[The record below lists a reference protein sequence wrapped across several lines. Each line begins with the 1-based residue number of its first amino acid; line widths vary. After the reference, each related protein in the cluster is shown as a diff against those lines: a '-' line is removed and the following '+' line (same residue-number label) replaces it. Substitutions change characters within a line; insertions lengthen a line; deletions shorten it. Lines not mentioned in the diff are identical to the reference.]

1 MDGASPDNDARLTV
15 DNSDIV
21 VKCNNSDDRLLGL
34 VRVKSSHGHVT
45 VHAKT
50 NIQTVSLRSDVQQP
64 SSPLVDLG
72 GVNGSCDVTLEASS
86 SGRGRTDNTMP
97 CSSGDINDNIISTRV
112 HFDSLAPESI
122 STITSRGRSGNASIT
137 MDRKL
142 EADVRLLS
150 ISNSAAALPLHLD
163 AHSLTSDEMEDIR
176 STLMDVNTFVQ
187 NHQDGV
193 NRTANSATLD
203 TKGRSISI
211 ETDAYNGE
219 WGLNALDTENNDQ
232 QTLSQGV
239 EYTQGTMKNRS
250 GEPYSRFDVRSR
262 GKINIDGA
270 ASQALHGFQ
279 GKPKRESDPAL
290 NSLSSPAMP
299 LLAVTTDGK
308 IKLETLSWFGSIA
321 RRYGLEK
328 EEEDTTRSVGRTA
341 SRSPRL

>member
-1 MDGASPDNDARLTV
+1 
-15 DNSDIV
+15 
-21 VKCNNSDDRLLGL
+21 
-34 VRVKSSHGHVT
+34 
-45 VHAKT
+45 
-50 NIQTVSLRSDVQQP
+50 
-64 SSPLVDLG
+64 
-72 GVNGSCDVTLEASS
+72 
-86 SGRGRTDNTMP
+86 MP
-97 CSSGDINDNIISTRV
+97 CSSEDINGNISTRV

-122 STITSRGRSGNASIT
+122 STITSRRRSGNASIT

-187 NHQDGV
+187 NHLDGV

-250 GEPYSRFDVRSR
+250 GEPDSRFDVRSR

-279 GKPKRESDPAL
+279 GKQKRESDPAL

-321 RRYGLEK
+321 RR
-328 EEEDTTRSVGRTA
+328 
-341 SRSPRL
+341 